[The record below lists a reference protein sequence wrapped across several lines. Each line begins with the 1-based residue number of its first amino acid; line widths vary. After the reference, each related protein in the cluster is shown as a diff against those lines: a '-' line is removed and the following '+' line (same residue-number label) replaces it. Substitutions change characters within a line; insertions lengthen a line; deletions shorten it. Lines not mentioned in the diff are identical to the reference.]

1 MQSEEFDKKIIE
13 AAAHHHPVYNE
24 KAWAEMNKLLDK
36 HLPEKKE
43 RRRPFIFW
51 WLLPVLLGGA
61 ALLITQMRKGN
72 KQITETVNKKDSENI
87 PAKTGPAPSGTSEEA
102 GDKSTITQPTT
113 TAPGTNL
120 PVSDKG
126 ANIDK
131 KGVKDP
137 AVTTGN
143 KINAPVTAGN
153 KDKQANT
160 DIFTSTD
167 KKGNPSFVS
176 GNGVVTKKKKKSP
189 TPAPVQKDIANEKA
203 DNNTEPVNTLTIPE
217 AVAVNTTKK
226 ETDQR
231 SAPVEPPAG
240 NTDKASNK
248 TDSAI
253 ADKAIAGKPDEI
265 KEPVKTDTVSRIAE
279 TETAVKKVAAKKKK
293 TSSFFISFS
302 AGPDL
307 SFVSSGKAGTTK
319 IVTGAGI
326 GYTYKERLT
335 LRTGFY
341 SGRKVY
347 SAGADAYNPPP
358 AFTQFYPYLEKVD
371 ANCKVYEIPLSLS
384 YNFGK
389 GASKNWFL
397 SAGLSSFLMNEE
409 TYNYFYKY
417 TPTGNTYTNKWTVR
431 NENFHYFSVLT
442 LSGGYQRNFGKRLS
456 LMAEPYL
463 KVPFGG
469 VGYGKVKLN
478 SGGVLFTAGIKLF

>member
-13 AAAHHHPVYNE
+13 AAEHHHPVYNE

-72 KQITETVNKKDSENI
+72 KQITETVNKKGSENI
-87 PAKTGPAPSGTSEEA
+87 PATTTPTSSGVSEET
-102 GDKSTITQPTT
+102 GDKSNVTQPTT
-113 TAPGTNL
+113 TAPGNEL
-120 PVSDKG
+120 PASDKG

-131 KGVKDP
+131 KGVNGP
-137 AVTTGN
+137 AVTPGN
-143 KINAPVTAGN
+143 KINVPVTAGI
-153 KDKQANT
+153 KDTKGKP
-160 DIFTSTD
+160 DIFTSSE
-167 KKGNPSFVS
+167 KKGNPNFVS
-176 GNGVVTKKKKKSP
+176 GNGVVSKKKKKSAA
-189 TPAPVQKDIANEKA
+189 PAPVQKDIANEKV
-203 DNNTEPVNTLTIPE
+203 DDNTEPVNSLTIPE
-217 AVAVNTTKK
+217 AIAVKPKK
-226 ETDQR
+226 ETDQQ
-231 SAPVEPPAG
+231 STPVVQPVHI
-240 NTDKASNK
+240 TDKASNK
-248 TDSAI
+248 TDSAVT
-253 ADKAIAGKPDEI
+253 DKAIATKPDEI
-265 KEPVKTDTVSRIAE
+265 KVPVKTDTVSRISE

-347 SAGADAYNPPP
+347 SAGADAYNPP
-358 AFTQFYPYLEKVD
+358 ASFTQFYPYLEKVD
-371 ANCKVYEIPLSLS
+371 ANCKVYEIPLSLL

-409 TYNYFYKY
+409 TYNYHYKY

-442 LSGGYQRNFGKRLS
+442 FSGGYQRNFGKRLS
-456 LMAEPYL
+456 LMAEPYIKIPL
-463 KVPFGG
+463 GG